1 MINHHLTPDE
11 IDQLLD
17 SEADLGVSELSSAT
31 SEHLAGCPA
40 CMAELEA
47 GRQCLESI
55 ERLPNF
61 EPSPL
66 FAQKVMGSVNI
77 FVPWDVAAHDAA
89 DRLIVLATPKS
100 PRLRL
105 AAGGLGLTL
114 GVALSAA
121 CVWLAGH
128 LDAVFFFGAMV
139 RERLRDA
146 LIQGAGTALAAV
158 FGPRVLGNAAPA
170 LLLTLSITFVV
181 VTLGAGLVVRTAAHS
196 TRRGRQ

>member
-1 MINHHLTPDE
+1 MTDDRHLTPDE

-17 SEADLGVSELSSAT
+17 SEADFGISELP
-31 SEHLAGCPA
+31 EHLAGCAA
-40 CMAELEA
+40 CKAEYEA
-47 GRQCLESI
+47 GCRSLESI
-55 ERLPNF
+55 EHLSNF

-66 FAQKVMGSVNI
+66 FAEKVMGSVNI

-114 GVALSAA
+114 GLALSAA

-128 LDAVFFFGAMV
+128 LDAVFFFGAMM
-139 RERLRDA
+139 RARLRDA
-146 LIQGAGTALAAV
+146 LIQVSGTALSAV
-158 FGPRVLGNAAPA
+158 FGTHVLGTAAPA
-170 LLLTLSITFVV
+170 LIMTLSVTFVV
-181 VTLGAGLVVRTAAHS
+181 VTFGAGLVVRSAAHS